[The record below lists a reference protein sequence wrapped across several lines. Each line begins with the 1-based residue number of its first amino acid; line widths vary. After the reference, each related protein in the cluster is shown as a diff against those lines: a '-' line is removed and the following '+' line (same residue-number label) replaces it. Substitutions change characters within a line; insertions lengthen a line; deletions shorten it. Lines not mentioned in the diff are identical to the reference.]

1 VLIYRN
7 KTTTLNISKR
17 ITRNIEMSEIF
28 TIHDAEI
35 CEICHVFKTELEPN
49 HYICL
54 NCGNQEDNF

>member
-1 VLIYRN
+1 
-7 KTTTLNISKR
+7 
-17 ITRNIEMSEIF
+17 MSEIF

-54 NCGNQEDNF
+54 NCGNIEDNF